1 MKRWYILGSLA
12 VVLIIAFAV
21 MAMAQMPPAA
31 PVTEEMMME
40 EEMPSPPGRGAE
52 RWGQSAMA
60 IMGSHIYVVFG
71 GSLLKYDGELNLV
84 DQVELPS
91 SEWEAGEGAGRHGRG
106 RGGGRGMG
114 RGPGMMPP
122 M

>member
-12 VVLIIAFAV
+12 VVLIVVFAV
-21 MAMAQMPPAA
+21 MAVAQMPPPA
-31 PVTEEMMME
+31 PVMEEMMME
-40 EEMPSPPGRGAE
+40 EETPSSPGRGAE
-52 RWGQSAMA
+52 RWGQPAMA
-60 IMGSHIYVVFG
+60 VMGSHVYIVFG

-84 DQVELPS
+84 KEAELPAA
-91 SEWEAGEGAGRHGRG
+91 EWEAGEGEGRRGRG

-114 RGPGMMPP
+114 RGAGMMPP